1 MNEEGTPT
9 AKQIRKDEQAKQVQ
23 SPDTDMMSQWPRI
36 LTGLLIADINVIL
49 N

>member
-23 SPDTDMMSQWPRI
+23 SPDTDMMSQDKDADMYI
-36 LTGLLIADINVIL
+36 YITTDSGLGY
-49 N
+49 